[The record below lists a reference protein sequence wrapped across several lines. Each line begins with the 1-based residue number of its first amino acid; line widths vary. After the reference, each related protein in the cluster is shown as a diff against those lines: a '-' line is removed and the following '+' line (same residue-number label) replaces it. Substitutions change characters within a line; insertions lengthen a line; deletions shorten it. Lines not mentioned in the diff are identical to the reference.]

1 MKAIVQNGFGDP
13 LQVLSISDVPKP
25 ILTNPNHVLVQ
36 VYATSVN
43 TPDWASTLGLPYILR
58 PIFGGIWLYPRN
70 RIMGSDV
77 AGIVEEVGSN
87 IHHLQVGDEVFGST
101 GDWLLG
107 AFAEYALVPGE
118 SLIRKP
124 SEWTF
129 EEAAGAVMSGITARA
144 AIRDVAKCQP
154 GMHIL
159 INGASGSIGTLS
171 VQMAKAD
178 GAIVTGV
185 CSTKNVD
192 LVKSLGA
199 DSVIDYTQEDYTQ
212 GEEGTYDVILDN
224 VLNREFRESAKVLK
238 PKGFVI
244 PNAIATE
251 RSKWY
256 GSLPLFF
263 LSKPKDYPTVECKPS
278 RDHLQEVADWM
289 TSRKMT
295 VLIDT
300 VYSMEDAG
308 KAVAHMASHRARGQI
323 IIRIKTTTKEKEQ
336 G

>member
-36 VYATSVN
+36 VHATSVN
-43 TPDWASTLGLPYILR
+43 TPDWASTIGLPYILR

-87 IHHLQVGDEVFGST
+87 IHHVQVGDEVFGST

-144 AIRDVAKCQP
+144 ANRQP
-154 GMHIL
+154 LVNGLGWAYIL
-159 INGASGSIGTLS
+159 PSDNLL
-171 VQMAKAD
+171 V
-178 GAIVTGV
+178 
-185 CSTKNVD
+185 STRRTTVKNH
-192 LVKSLGA
+192 
-199 DSVIDYTQEDYTQ
+199 TTW
-212 GEEGTYDVILDN
+212 N
-224 VLNREFRESAKVLK
+224 V
-238 PKGFVI
+238 
-244 PNAIATE
+244 
-251 RSKWY
+251 
-256 GSLPLFF
+256 
-263 LSKPKDYPTVECKPS
+263 PS
-278 RDHLQEVADWM
+278 Q
-289 TSRKMT
+289 
-295 VLIDT
+295 
-300 VYSMEDAG
+300 
-308 KAVAHMASHRARGQI
+308 SHW
-323 IIRIKTTTKEKEQ
+323 E
-336 G
+336 